1 MQPPAGRAVG
11 HPLTMTNQQTQ
22 ADKATGQ
29 TFDHE
34 PDSAPGSPANRARQA
49 AKQLRLAAADERV
62 GGLGEAYLLGLA
74 GSIEEVATRL
84 LDDPHPDAGGGQ
96 A

>member
-1 MQPPAGRAVG
+1 MS
-11 HPLTMTNQQTQ
+11 NQQTE
-22 ADKATGQ
+22 ADKAIGQ

-34 PDSAPGSPANRARQA
+34 PNSAAGSPANRARQA

-62 GGLGEAYLLGLA
+62 GELGEAYLLGLA
-74 GSIEEVATRL
+74 DSSEEIATRL
-84 LDDPHPDAGGGQ
+84 PDDPHPDAGGEQ

>member
-1 MQPPAGRAVG
+1 MQSPAGRAVG

-29 TFDHE
+29 TFGQK
-34 PDSAPGSPANRARQA
+34 PDSATGSPANRARQA

-62 GGLGEAYLLGLA
+62 GELGEAYLLGLA
-74 GSIEEVATRL
+74 GSIEEIATRL
-84 LDDPHPDAGGGQ
+84 PDDPHPDAGGGQ